1 MLRATL
7 LPNHEE
13 KDRMSDA
20 VVMTTTIAGLP
31 PPRRGKVRDIYETE
45 EHFLIIATDRVSA
58 FDVVLH
64 EGIPGKGRVLN
75 LVSRFWFNYLSGI
88 IPNHLIS
95 VNVDDFPAACRPYR
109 EMLTGR
115 AMLVK
120 KAQPLPVEC
129 IVRGY
134 LAGSGWQEY
143 RATKSVC
150 GIALPPGLRESERL
164 PHPIF
169 TPSTK
174 APAGQHDENISFA
187 EVERLIGGEL
197 AAKVRE
203 VSLALYQTAH
213 AYAEKKGFLL
223 ADTKFEFGMRD
234 GQLLLIDEAFTPDSS
249 RFWRAETYQ
258 PGAPQESYDKQIIR
272 NYLIHLG
279 WDRRPPAPH
288 LPPEIIAQAAAR
300 YQDIAAQIMGEPV

>member
-1 MLRATL
+1 MQMSAT
-7 LPNHEE
+7 
-13 KDRMSDA
+13 
-20 VVMTTTIAGLP
+20 VVLSTNIEGLP
-31 PPRRGKVRDIYETE
+31 PPRRGKVRDIYETKD
-45 EHFLIIATDRVSA
+45 HLLIVATDRVSA
-58 FDVVLH
+58 FDVVLPD
-64 EGIPGKGRVLN
+64 GIPGKGRVLTQ
-75 LVSRFWFNYLSGI
+75 VSRFWFNYLAHLV
-88 IPNHLIS
+88 PNHLIS
-95 VNVDDFPAACRPYR
+95 VEVNDFPPACQPYR

-150 GIALPPGLRESERL
+150 GIALPAGLRESERL
-164 PHPIF
+164 PEPIF

-174 APAGQHDENISFA
+174 APEGTHDENIPFA
-187 EVERLIGGEL
+187 EVELLVGAPL
-197 AAKVRE
+197 AAQVRE
-203 VSLALYQTAH
+203 VSLALYRAAHSFAQT
-213 AYAEKKGFLL
+213 KGFLL
-223 ADTKFEFGMRD
+223 ADTKFEFGLRD

-249 RFWRAETYQ
+249 RFWRAEVYQ

-272 NYLIHLG
+272 NYLISLG

-288 LPPEIIAQAAAR
+288 LPPEIIAQAATR
-300 YQDIAAQIMGEPV
+300 YQEIAEHLTGEKA

>member
-1 MLRATL
+1 MSETVVLATTL
-7 LPNHEE
+7 E
-13 KDRMSDA
+13 
-20 VVMTTTIAGLP
+20 GLP

-45 EHFLIIATDRVSA
+45 DYLLIVATDRVSA
-58 FDVVLH
+58 FDVVLPD
-64 EGIPGKGRVLN
+64 GIPGKGRVLTKLSGFWFGYLAHLGPHH
-75 LVSRFWFNYLSGI
+75 LVSI
-88 IPNHLIS
+88 E
-95 VNVDDFPAACRPYR
+95 VDDFPPACRPYR
-109 EMLTGR
+109 ELLAGR
-115 AMLVK
+115 TMLVK

-164 PHPIF
+164 PEPIF

-174 APAGQHDENISFA
+174 APEGTHDENISFA
-187 EVERLIGGEL
+187 EVERLIGPKLAVQIREL
-197 AAKVRE
+197 
-203 VSLALYQTAH
+203 SLTLYRAAH
-213 AYAEKKGFLL
+213 AFAQTKGFLL
-223 ADTKFEFGMRD
+223 ADTKFEFGQRD

-249 RFWRAETYQ
+249 RFWRADVYQ

-272 NYLIHLG
+272 NYLIALG
-279 WDRRPPAPH
+279 WNRRPPAPH

-300 YQDIAAQIMGEPV
+300 YQEIAAHLTGEKA

>member
-1 MLRATL
+1 
-7 LPNHEE
+7 
-13 KDRMSDA
+13 MSDA
-20 VVMTTTIAGLP
+20 VVMTTNIEGLP
-31 PPRRGKVRDIYETE
+31 TPRRGKVRDIYETE
-45 EHFLIIATDRVSA
+45 DYLLIVATDRVSA
-58 FDVVLH
+58 FDVVLP
-64 EGIPGKGRVLN
+64 EGIPGKGRVLTQ
-75 LVSRFWFNYLSGI
+75 VSRFWFNYLAHI

-95 VNVDDFPAACRPYR
+95 VNVDDFPTVCHPYR
-109 EMLTGR
+109 EVLTGR

-150 GIALPPGLRESERL
+150 GIALPSGLRESERL
-164 PHPIF
+164 PEPIF

-174 APAGQHDENISFA
+174 APGGQHDENISFA
-187 EVERLIGGEL
+187 EVERLIGPQL
-197 AAKVRE
+197 AAQVRD
-203 VSLALYQTAH
+203 VSLALYKAAH
-213 AYAEKKGFLL
+213 AFAEKKGFFL
-223 ADTKFEFGMRD
+223 ADTKFEFGQRD

-249 RFWRAETYQ
+249 RFWRADAYQ
-258 PGAPQESYDKQIIR
+258 PGTPQDSYDKQIIR
-272 NYLIHLG
+272 NYLIELK

-300 YQDIAAQIMGEPV
+300 YREIASHLMGEQL

>member
-1 MLRATL
+1 
-7 LPNHEE
+7 
-13 KDRMSDA
+13 MSNK
-20 VVMTTTIAGLP
+20 VVMTTDIEGLP
-31 PPRRGKVRDIYETE
+31 APRRGKVRDIYETE
-45 EHFLIIATDRVSA
+45 EHLLIVATDRVSA

-75 LVSRFWFNYLSGI
+75 LVSRFWFNYLSKL

-95 VNVDDFPAACRPYR
+95 VDVDEFPAVCAPYR
-109 EMLTGR
+109 EMLAGR

-150 GIALPPGLRESERL
+150 GISLPSGLRESERL
-164 PHPIF
+164 PEPIF

-174 APAGQHDENISFA
+174 APEGQHDENISFS
-187 EVERLIGGEL
+187 EFERLIGGEL
-197 AAKVRE
+197 AAKVRDIS
-203 VSLALYQTAH
+203 VALYKTAH
-213 AYAEKKGFLL
+213 AHAEQKGFFL

-249 RFWRAETYQ
+249 RFWRTETYQ
-258 PGAPQESYDKQIIR
+258 PGAPQDSYDKQIIR
-272 NYLIHLG
+272 NYLIQLG

-288 LPPEIIAQAAAR
+288 LPQEIITQAAVR
-300 YQDIAAQIMGEPV
+300 YQEIATHLIGESV

>member
-1 MLRATL
+1 MQMSAT
-7 LPNHEE
+7 
-13 KDRMSDA
+13 
-20 VVMTTTIAGLP
+20 VVLSTNIEGLP
-31 PPRRGKVRDIYETE
+31 PPRRGKVRDIYETKD
-45 EHFLIIATDRVSA
+45 HLLIVATDRVSA
-58 FDVVLH
+58 FDVVLPD
-64 EGIPGKGRVLN
+64 GIPGKGRVLTQ
-75 LVSRFWFNYLSGI
+75 VSRFWFNYLAHLV
-88 IPNHLIS
+88 PNHLIS
-95 VNVDDFPAACRPYR
+95 VEVNDFPTACQPYR

-150 GIALPPGLRESERL
+150 GIALPAGLRESERL
-164 PHPIF
+164 PEPIF

-174 APAGQHDENISFA
+174 APEGTHDENIPFA
-187 EVERLIGGEL
+187 EVERLVGAPL
-197 AAKVRE
+197 AAQVRE
-203 VSLALYQTAH
+203 VSLALYRAAHSFAQT
-213 AYAEKKGFLL
+213 KGFLL
-223 ADTKFEFGMRD
+223 ADTKFEFGLRD

-249 RFWRAETYQ
+249 RFWRAEVYQ

-272 NYLIHLG
+272 NYLISLG

-288 LPPEIIAQAAAR
+288 LPPEIIAQAATR
-300 YQDIAAQIMGEPV
+300 YQEIAEHLTGEKA